1 MALLQK
7 MTCNLRHLMGLRLRH
22 SATTLCVNMM
32 MSENMMMCEHD
43 EERRSNIRA
52 IFISALWQF
61 PLKLLPP
68 KSTKSRREMWA
79 TRISWYL
86 VEQIQMEILVISQY
100 EFNYWFQNKFS
111 TNNCTA
117 RYLRVCFSVWARLLG
132 FVDTRIM
139 RPRNPIFPL
148 VAKSDVSTRCAM
160 WDRTSTHNI
169 SYRRLHT
176 PSHTH
181 TISYTHH
188 LIHTP
193 SSHTVYTQHL
203 KHTSTHTMSYTHH
216 LIQSTH
222 SVSYSLIQSHTVS
235 YSRHTASHTVS
246 YSLIQSTH
254 SVSYSVHT
262 ASHTD
267 ARSEIGRLPK
277 WDVHFEIVRWCL
289 DIGILKSYV
298 DVWTSA
304 PLAPTGIHTSPCRNI
319 LETQSCVEG
328 WIRVPPIC
336 FAG

>member
-1 MALLQK
+1 MRKDDQTYALF
-7 MTCNLRHLMGLRLRH
+7 
-22 SATTLCVNMM
+22 S
-32 MSENMMMCEHD
+32 
-43 EERRSNIRA
+43 
-52 IFISALWQF
+52 
-61 PLKLLPP
+61 
-68 KSTKSRREMWA
+68 
-79 TRISWYL
+79 
-86 VEQIQMEILVISQY
+86 SQRCGS
-100 EFNYWFQNKFS
+100 FHW
-111 TNNCTA
+111 NC
-117 RYLRVCFSVWARLLG
+117 C
-132 FVDTRIM
+132 
-139 RPRNPIFPL
+139 PRNPPNREEKCEQLGFLGISWNKFKWRFWL
-148 VAKSDVSTRCAM
+148 SRSTNSIIGSKINFQPIIVPRDIWGFASRCGPDC
-160 WDRTSTHNI
+160 WGSWTHGLCVPETPYFHLLRNRTSPQDVRCEIGRLHTTSHTDVYTHHLI
-169 SYRRLHT
+169 HT